1 MECKP
6 GEIVLIPFPYSDLST
21 TKKRPVLAL
30 TLPDKNGDFI
40 ALAVTSVETP
50 EYAVK
55 LENLALTAGNL
66 PKPSWVR
73 VDKIFTLSTSSII
86 KVFGT
91 LKSDVFQMVLDG
103 LCRRVGYAK
112 HA

>member
-6 GEIVLIPFPYSDLST
+6 GEIVLIPFPYSDLTT
-21 TKKRPVLAL
+21 TKKRPVPAL
-30 TLPDKNGDFI
+30 TPPDKNGDFI

-55 LENLALTAGNL
+55 LENKALTAGRL

-73 VDKIFTLSTSSII
+73 VDKVFTLSTSSII
-86 KVFGT
+86 KCFGT
-91 LKSDVFQMVLDG
+91 LKSDVFKGVLDG
-103 LCRRVGYAK
+103 LCQRVGYARQ
-112 HA
+112 A